1 MPGYPGAFVF
11 CTNNP
16 SPPSCWQPT
25 SPSRSRNLVTVC
37 FRGRRPPTQPAAVMV
52 DDHGEVSPRAGETRA
67 TQLVQEIGVRVDVHH
82 IELAQ
87 RLHPTAERIADRM
100 IAADRD
106 HQRSALDDAPR
117 SARDPPVICLSVQAL
132 DRNVTNVRHR
142 HPDQIVA
149 IGLHVVP
156 ALRPRSSPRGRPR
169 IVELRRRRL
178 ARCPRPRPLTVDPR
192 LRPATVV
199 RHAKERDLRIEHVE
213 AAHARH
219 PKECPRRRI
228 DQRCQGIH
236 TGSVTEKTRIRALA
250 KRQRS
255 TPALPSRG
263 DCLVAASCESTSL
276 QTPN

>member
-1 MPGYPGAFVF
+1 
-11 CTNNP
+11 
-16 SPPSCWQPT
+16 
-25 SPSRSRNLVTVC
+25 
-37 FRGRRPPTQPAAVMV
+37 MV

-117 SARDPPVICLSVQAL
+117 SARDPSVICLSVRAL

-149 IGLHVVP
+149 IGLHVVA
-156 ALRPRSSPRGRPR
+156 ALRTPIITASRRR
-169 IVELRRRRL
+169 IVELRRSRL
-178 ARCPRPRPLTVDPR
+178 ARCPRPRPLTGRDPR
-192 LRPATVV
+192 LWRATVV
-199 RHAKERDLRIEHVE
+199 RHAEERDLRIEHVE

-236 TGSVTEKTRIRALA
+236 TGSVTEKTRIRTLA

-255 TPALPSRG
+255 TPALPLPRRLPR
-263 DCLVAASCESTSL
+263 CRKL
-276 QTPN
+276 